1 MISHFSDTIMAERRA
16 KAQKKA
22 EARAV
27 QDTILEEQSADGGSG
42 SSIGEKCKIRPHKPN
57 PESEKLAAD
66 QARGIHIL
74 DALAATGLRSIR
86 YLKEIPNVR
95 HLTINDLVPEAVK
108 VAHENCVRN
117 GVDLS
122 RVSIEE
128 GDACLLMYQN
138 REPAKRYDVID
149 LDPYGTAAP
158 FLEPAVQAI
167 ADGGL
172 LCVTCT
178 DSPVLCGTYPEKCF
192 SLYGSMPL
200 RGKYLHEMSLR
211 ILLHAIDTAANKHK
225 RHIVPWLS
233 ISVDFYV
240 RVFVRV
246 FDSPAE
252 VKKSCLRRA
261 NVFQSVRCQS
271 FYLQPLA
278 MNPKTDNYQGAHI
291 QVHPCM
297 TTSIGYFHPQSMTL
311 LRCTSYEYIKQK
323 HCEFLIGTFRV

>member
-1 MISHFSDTIMAERRA
+1 MEERRVRVL
-16 KAQKKA
+16 KKA
-22 EARAV
+22 EARAA
-27 QDTILEEQSADGGSG
+27 QEARAKDQSVGDDHDSGDCSSSSSSSSSSSGGKSQ
-42 SSIGEKCKIRPHKPN
+42 CRPHKPN
-57 PESEKLAAD
+57 SEGQRVAAE
-66 QARGIHIL
+66 QAQGIHIL
-74 DALAATGLRSIR
+74 DALAATGLRSVR

-95 HLTINDLVPEAVK
+95 HVTINDLVPEAVE
-108 VAHENCVRN
+108 VARQNCARN
-117 GVDLS
+117 GIDLS

-128 GDACLLMYQN
+128 GDACVLMYMN
-138 REPAKRYDVID
+138 RDPSKRFDVID

-192 SLYGSMPL
+192 SLYGSIPL
-200 RGKYLHEMSLR
+200 RSKYHHEMALR
-211 ILLHAIDTAANKHK
+211 VLLHAIDTAANKHK

-233 ISVDFYV
+233 VSVDFYV

-261 NVFQSVRCQS
+261 NVFQSVRCPS
-271 FYLQPLA
+271 FYVQPIA
-278 MNPKTDNYQGAHI
+278 MNPKAGNFQAAHL
-291 QVHPCM
+291 QVL
-297 TTSIGYFHPQSMTL
+297 F
-311 LRCTSYEYIKQK
+311 
-323 HCEFLIGTFRV
+323 